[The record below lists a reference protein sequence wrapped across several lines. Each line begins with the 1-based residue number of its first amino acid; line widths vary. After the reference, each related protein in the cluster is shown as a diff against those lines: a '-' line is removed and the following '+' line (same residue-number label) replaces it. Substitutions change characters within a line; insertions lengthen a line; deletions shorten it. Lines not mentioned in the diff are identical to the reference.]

1 MVLDSLGRF
10 QKRFIRTPQDLPPN
24 TTTDGPYDGDDCCS
38 SSGPRGVAHEV
49 GRLLAEGAKGDDA
62 AISDAWKSL
71 QKRWWNQINFHG
83 HLAAFKLELSGHD
96 VSFFLFLGLNILN
109 ID

>member
-24 TTTDGPYDGDDCCS
+24 TTWGRGYDGDDCLLQL
-38 SSGPRGVAHEV
+38 SGPRGVAHEV

-71 QKRWWNQINFHG
+71 QKRWWNQISKWSLG
-83 HLAAFKLELSGHD
+83 
-96 VSFFLFLGLNILN
+96 SF
-109 ID
+109 